1 MTVVVGLVVVLLDL
15 RFGSG
20 GRAFDL
26 LPDPVGWIVVAV
38 ALGRLAHL
46 QRGFRLGAVA
56 AGIGALVSAP
66 LWPGPDLLG
75 ETAVW
80 LGVLEGVVD
89 LVVVVGTL
97 SGVMAV
103 LPRRAG
109 SAHTLRTTYV
119 VVAGV
124 YALLAV
130 GGLVSTGLVVLALMA
145 TLVNLVVTVIVLIF
159 LGSVSSETPD
169 PAQISR

>member
-15 RFGSG
+15 RLG
-20 GRAFDL
+20 GGGAAFDL

-46 QRGFRLGAVA
+46 HRGFRLGAVT
-56 AGIGALVSAP
+56 AGVGALVSAP
-66 LWPGPDLLG
+66 LWPGPELLG

-97 SGVMAV
+97 SGVVAV

-109 SAHTLRTTYV
+109 SARTLRTTYV

-124 YALLAV
+124 YALLAL
-130 GGLVSTGLVVLALMA
+130 GGLVSTGLVVLALMG
-145 TLVNLVVTVIVLIF
+145 TLVSLVVTVIVLVF

-169 PAQISR
+169 PARISP